1 MKNIIFI
8 KNPHTINYDQHV
20 YVINK
25 IPQNDIKN
33 NNINVELLKNISYAR
48 AYFINQIKV
57 NKYFQLIKIENEFIK
72 KYKITEFTSRNNENI
87 KINIKKVISSA
98 QLSLKRNEDLEEATN
113 KNIQNLTDYD
123 GNKIIDILE
132 CEYFKNNLKIKDNTI
147 FNRIITSP

>member
-25 IPQNDIKN
+25 ILQNDIKN

>member
-1 MKNIIFI
+1 M
-8 KNPHTINYDQHV
+8 
-20 YVINK
+20 
-25 IPQNDIKN
+25 
-33 NNINVELLKNISYAR
+33 
-48 AYFINQIKV
+48 
-57 NKYFQLIKIENEFIK
+57 IKIENEFIK

>member
-25 IPQNDIKN
+25 ILQNDIKN

-57 NKYFQLIKIENEFIK
+57 NKYFQLIKIENDFIK